1 MINEDKNIK
10 YVNKTFSDF
19 KASLQ
24 EFARSYFPTI
34 YNDFSEAS
42 PGNMFIEMAS
52 YVGDVSSFYID
63 SQIQENFLLLAK
75 EKESLYNLAYS
86 FGYRPKASYASNT
99 IVDIYQLLPSIISG
113 SESYPD
119 LSYSL
124 RVPENT
130 IITSNTDN
138 QQFLTTTAIDFSDT
152 SSAEISFVDSN
163 YYLIK
168 KSTNAISANINTID
182 VDFTDS
188 IKFNSIT
195 IEDENIIQILN
206 VTDSDG
212 NRWYEVPYLAQETL
226 FTSSINPS
234 SGSDGGV
241 NYLLSLKRVPR
252 RFVTRL
258 KPDNR
263 LELQFG
269 AGISSGSSDTTILP
283 TPDNV
288 NLGLVS
294 SISDKVDDYNKAS
307 IFYTKSYGLVP
318 QNTTL
323 TIKYLSGGGLS
334 SNIEANVLTSIDS
347 TNIDFKF
354 APSDINLQDIVLD
367 SIVCNNPIPAT
378 GGRGED
384 TIEEIRLNALNS
396 FSSQNRAVTKEDYII
411 RVLNMPSEYGS
422 ISKAYITQETYNN
435 IGSLIKDNPLSLD
448 LYILGYNSSKQLI
461 NANSTLKSN
470 LKTYINE
477 YRMITDAINIKDAF
491 YINIGINFDIFS
503 DPSYNSKEL
512 LSSCVSSLKLYFS
525 IDSWQINQ
533 PVIISEI
540 NSLLLKIP
548 GVQSVGKIEIVN
560 KQGGSYSPYGY
571 DIHSAIR
578 NGILYPSIDP
588 SIFEVRFPDVDI
600 NGRIITY

>member
-234 SGSDGGV
+234 SGSDGGI

-258 KPDNR
+258 KPDNK

-269 AGISSGSSDTTILP
+269 EGISSGSSDTTILP

-288 NLGLVS
+288 NLGLIS

-512 LSSCVSSLKLYFS
+512 LSSCVSSLKSYFS

-571 DIHSAIR
+571 DIHGAIR